1 MRDLA
6 RSQRLGQDLQ
16 GCGLRPLIAMAAV
29 EPQLVAALDALD
41 DLQAVEL
48 WLVQPA
54 SLAAGPPRG

>member
-1 MRDLA
+1 MRDLV

-16 GCGLRPLIAMAAV
+16 GCGLRPLIAVAAV
-29 EPQLVAALDALD
+29 EPQLVAALD